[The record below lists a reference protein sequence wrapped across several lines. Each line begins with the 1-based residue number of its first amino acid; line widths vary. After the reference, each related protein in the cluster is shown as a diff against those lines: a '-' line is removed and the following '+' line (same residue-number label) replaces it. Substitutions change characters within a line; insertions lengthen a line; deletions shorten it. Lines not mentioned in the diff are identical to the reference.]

1 MSQETEKVYAP
12 VSAKQITFQSTGR
25 SILKLGINVAKF
37 TAWLEQHK
45 NAKGYVNL
53 CISERR
59 STGTYGKTHA
69 VFLDTF
75 TPKNQDGS
83 AQPRTAA
90 KSATPQPAPSN
101 PPQDESDTVPF

>member
-1 MSQETEKVYAP
+1 MNQETEKVYAP
-12 VSAKQITFQSTGR
+12 VSAKQVTFQSTGR

-59 STGTYGKTHA
+59 STGTYGETHA
-69 VFLDTF
+69 VFLDLFNPSKDASQIKT
-75 TPKNQDGS
+75 
-83 AQPRTAA
+83 
-90 KSATPQPAPSN
+90 ATPINN
-101 PPQDESDTVPF
+101 PPLKPKDDGDSVPF